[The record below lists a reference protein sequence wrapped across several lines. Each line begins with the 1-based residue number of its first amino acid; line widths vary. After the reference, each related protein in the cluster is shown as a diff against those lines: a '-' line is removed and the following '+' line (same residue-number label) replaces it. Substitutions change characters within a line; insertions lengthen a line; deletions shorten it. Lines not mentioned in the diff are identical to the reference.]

1 MALEISAKLLTID
14 GPIGIYMEE
23 NDLIIYLKKKKIT
36 IVYVKSK
43 ITKKI
48 FLITRSGKKY
58 YSEGFGGNHPGYE
71 STGDKNCIC
80 ERTS

>member
-23 NDLIIYLKKKKIT
+23 NDLIIYLKIT
-36 IVYVKSK
+36 IVYVKSTK